1 MVKRGFQSG
10 NQLPKSSSFR
20 FVTAMSTI
28 TILGGVVEGEEKME
42 MKGGVGGFIAALG
55 SSSFG
60 AFSANVYDS
69 RQTCK

>member
-1 MVKRGFQSG
+1 
-10 NQLPKSSSFR
+10 
-20 FVTAMSTI
+20 MSTI

-42 MKGGVGGFIAALG
+42 MKGGGFIAALG

>member
-1 MVKRGFQSG
+1 MFPEWESTPQ
-10 NQLPKSSSFR
+10 SSSFR